1 MSKKE
6 EVSLGI
12 SVRWIQNPDNPD
24 DKDDMLM
31 AISKEDLIA
40 FLKKHVKLKTESIG
54 VETHVVLDI
63 E

>member
-1 MSKKE
+1 MSEKE
-6 EVSLGI
+6 EISLGI

-40 FLKKHVKLKTESIG
+40 FLKEHIKLENHGYEDNGARLK
-54 VETHVVLDI
+54 I